1 MNITSYVKTAKSV
14 ITANSPVLLVGTTI
28 AGVVT
33 TGVLAAKAGYKAR
46 GIIDEERMN
55 RVASP
60 EPPFDTFTDY
70 YSTYIDQA
78 PELAVQEKVQLTWL
92 CYATA
97 GISGAGTI
105 AAAVGTH
112 TVHTKRANA
121 MAALYAVTSNK
132 LDDMTEKAEELLGPK
147 KTQQLQNDVA
157 QKAIDRRP
165 DFEDSEVLMTD
176 EGTEL
181 CYDDWSGRYFMS
193 SMPKLEA
200 AINDVNRQLIDEGDA
215 SLNDWYD
222 RIGLP
227 DIPMGTSFGW
237 SGTKIEGR
245 FGAVTAPDG
254 RPAISVWFQRAPKE
268 N

>member
-1 MNITSYVKTAKSV
+1 MNFASAVKTAKSV
-14 ITANSPVLLVGTTI
+14 ITANSPVLLLGTTI

-33 TGVLAAKAGYKAR
+33 TGVLAAKAGYQAR
-46 GIIDEERMN
+46 GIVDQAEGNYRGSEEER
-55 RVASP
+55 
-60 EPPFDTFTDY
+60 TLT
-70 YSTYIDQA
+70 
-78 PELAVQEKVQLTWL
+78 VQEKAQITWL

-97 GISGAGTI
+97 GISGAGTV

-112 TVHTKRANA
+112 TIHTKRANA

-147 KTQQLQNDVA
+147 KTQELQNNVA
-157 QKAIDRRP
+157 QRAVDRDP
-165 DFEDSEVLMTD
+165 VSSDTEVLMTD

-193 SMPKLEA
+193 SMPRLEA

-215 SLNDWYD
+215 SLNDFYD

-227 DIPMGTSFGW
+227 EIPMGRSFGW
-237 SGTKIEGR
+237 SGVKIEGR
-245 FGAVTAPDG
+245 FGAVTAKDG
-254 RPAISVWFQRAPKE
+254 RPAISIWFHEAPKE
-268 N
+268 NMGCP

>member
-33 TGVLAAKAGYKAR
+33 TGVLSAKAGYKAR
-46 GIIDEERMN
+46 GIIDEAEGRY
-55 RVASP
+55 
-60 EPPFDTFTDY
+60 D
-70 YSTYIDQA
+70 
-78 PELAVQEKVQLTWL
+78 LADPNAVVDLTVQEKAQLTWL

-157 QKAIDRRP
+157 QKSIERRP
-165 DFEDSEVLMTD
+165 ESGDTEVLMTD

-181 CYDDWSGRYFMS
+181 CYDDWSGRFFMS
-193 SMPKLEA
+193 SMPRLEA

-222 RIGLP
+222 RVGLP
-227 DIPMGTSFGW
+227 DIPMGQSFGW
-237 SGTKIEGR
+237 SGTKIEGK
-245 FGAVTAPDG
+245 FGAVTAKDG
-254 RPAISVWFQRAPKE
+254 RPAISIWFHQAPKE
-268 N
+268 NMGCP